1 MHVLHLYF
9 TLYIFSV
16 LQQLSAE
23 GQRFQKQPCSVSKRF
38 CYIKFHIR
46 GYIKKKYIYIHI
58 YYNIVTTTVATF
70 ETTLEMV

>member
-9 TLYIFSV
+9 TLYIFSA

-46 GYIKKKYIYIHI
+46 GYIKKNIYINI